1 MREKQWGDEYRT
13 TVICVDSFDRGVL
26 CGRLCSPALDGG
38 KTFRGVLELLRE
50 MEAMLDGTEYPQ
62 SFTARR
68 SFRPPEDWTA
78 GKADS
83 GPFRR
88 GETATFS
95 VRILFRR
102 SASWQGT
109 VSWLEGER
117 KENFRSVLE
126 LLLLMDSALTK
137 KE

>member
-1 MREKQWGDEYRT
+1 MRERQWGDEYRT
-13 TVICVDSFDRGVL
+13 TVICVDSFDQGVL
-26 CGRLCSPALDGG
+26 SGRLCNPALDGG

-50 MEAMLDGTEYPQ
+50 MEAMFDGMEYPQ

-68 SFRPPEDWTA
+68 SFQPPADWTA
-78 GKADS
+78 GSTGS
-83 GPFRR
+83 GPLRQ

-102 SASWQGT
+102 NASWQGT
-109 VSWLEGER
+109 VNWLEGDR

-126 LLLLMDSALTK
+126 LLLLMDSALKTD
-137 KE
+137 